1 MASPVTPT
9 PVDPISVV
17 TTSFNSTSVNASQ
30 VDPTSADPTSVD
42 TTLVAV
48 ETLNPGCGYKL
59 HPKVALRP
67 EPFGA
72 LAYHYG
78 NRKLVFLKSPRMVA
92 LVRDLGSFATLDLA
106 LTAAGLTDRSR
117 PKYLA
122 ALNSLA
128 QSDMLV
134 PTP

>member
-1 MASPVTPT
+1 MLTSGAAL
-9 PVDPISVV
+9 DP
-17 TTSFNSTSVNASQ
+17 AQ
-30 VDPTSADPTSVD
+30 A
-42 TTLVAV
+42 
-48 ETLNPGCGYKL
+48 YRL

-92 LVRDLGSFATLDLA
+92 LVRDLGTYSTLNDA
-106 LTAAGLTDRSR
+106 LSAAGLTDRSR

-122 ALNSLA
+122 ALTSLA
-128 QSDMLV
+128 QSDMLITTSS
-134 PTP
+134 PLG

>member
-1 MASPVTPT
+1 M
-9 PVDPISVV
+9 
-17 TTSFNSTSVNASQ
+17 TTSDATL
-30 VDPTSADPTSVD
+30 DPAQ
-42 TTLVAV
+42 A
-48 ETLNPGCGYKL
+48 YRL

-92 LVRDLGSFATLDLA
+92 LVRDLGTYPTLNDA
-106 LTAAGLTDRSR
+106 FSAAGLTERSR

-128 QSDMLV
+128 QSDMLIATGS
-134 PTP
+134 PLG

>member
-1 MASPVTPT
+1 MLTSDAAL
-9 PVDPISVV
+9 DP
-17 TTSFNSTSVNASQ
+17 AQ
-30 VDPTSADPTSVD
+30 A
-42 TTLVAV
+42 
-48 ETLNPGCGYKL
+48 YRL

-78 NRKLVFLKSPRMVA
+78 NRKLVFLKSQRMVA
-92 LVRDLGSFATLDLA
+92 LVRDLGTHPTLNDA

-128 QSDMLV
+128 QSDMLITTSS
-134 PTP
+134 PLG

>member
-1 MASPVTPT
+1 MTASG
-9 PVDPISVV
+9 
-17 TTSFNSTSVNASQ
+17 AQ
-30 VDPTSADPTSVD
+30 LDPTQAYT
-42 TTLVAV
+42 
-48 ETLNPGCGYKL
+48 L

-78 NRKLVFLKSPRMVA
+78 NRKLVFLKSPRMVT
-92 LVRDLGSFATLDLA
+92 LVRDLGTFATLEQA
-106 LTAAGLTDRSR
+106 LTAAGLTERSR

-128 QSDMLV
+128 QSDMLI
-134 PTP
+134 PAPPH

>member
-1 MASPVTPT
+1 ML
-9 PVDPISVV
+9 DPMQ
-17 TTSFNSTSVNASQ
+17 A
-30 VDPTSADPTSVD
+30 
-42 TTLVAV
+42 
-48 ETLNPGCGYKL
+48 YKL

-78 NRKLVFLKSPRMVA
+78 NRKLVFLKSPRMVV
-92 LVRDLGSFATLDLA
+92 LVRDLGTFANLDAA
-106 LTAAGLTDRSR
+106 LTSAGLTERSR

-128 QSDMLV
+128 QSEMLV
-134 PTP
+134 PVVTESMG

>member
-1 MASPVTPT
+1 ML
-9 PVDPISVV
+9 
-17 TTSFNSTSVNASQ
+17 
-30 VDPTSADPTSVD
+30 TSASALDPEQ
-42 TTLVAV
+42 A
-48 ETLNPGCGYKL
+48 YRL

-92 LVRDLGSFATLDLA
+92 LVRDLGTYPTLNEA
-106 LTAAGLTDRSR
+106 LSAAGLTERSR

-122 ALNSLA
+122 ALMSLA

-134 PTP
+134 TTSSPLG

>member
-1 MASPVTPT
+1 MAT
-9 PVDPISVV
+9 PVIPAPDMPTTTVVPTITVPATVVPPTLDPDG
-17 TTSFNSTSVNASQ
+17 A
-30 VDPTSADPTSVD
+30 
-42 TTLVAV
+42 
-48 ETLNPGCGYKL
+48 YKL

-92 LVRDLGSFATLDLA
+92 LVRDLGSFATLGAA
-106 LTAAGLTDRSR
+106 LTAAGLTERSR

-122 ALNSLA
+122 ALESLA
-128 QSDMLV
+128 LSDMLIPV
-134 PTP
+134 P

>member
-1 MASPVTPT
+1 MMTP
-9 PVDPISVV
+9 
-17 TTSFNSTSVNASQ
+17 A
-30 VDPTSADPTSVD
+30 
-42 TTLVAV
+42 TTLDPMQA
-48 ETLNPGCGYKL
+48 YKL

-92 LVRDLGSFATLDLA
+92 LVRDLGSYSTLDDA
-106 LTAAGLTDRSR
+106 LTAAGLTERSR

-122 ALNSLA
+122 ALESLA

-134 PTP
+134 PVPTSMG